1 MDVLIVESSKVVA
14 DQLSNVLGS
23 LPFLVKQINLAPSVR
38 EGYQIL
44 KLNPSEIVFLSLNLC
59 DGSCLKLLNKYK
71 KYPIEIVFLIDTLSH
86 SREIL
91 DEKQLKYLEFP
102 FKKKQINQLLLNVR
116 TNNMATLFSKDPIKN
131 EYKNLNKI
139 SVRDKDGIRFIEID
153 QIVHCQSDNNYTEI
167 YLENSERIVSSK
179 SLKVYENLLVE
190 HGFFRVHQSHLVDL
204 KRIKKVIS
212 TDGLFVKLENDVLL
226 NLSRRKKN
234 DLLNKLKEPS
244 N

>member
-1 MDVLIVESSKVVA
+1 MKALIVESSVEVA
-14 DQLSNVLGS
+14 NQLRRILDAQPALIKQVT
-23 LPFLVKQINLAPSVR
+23 LVNSVR
-38 EGYQIL
+38 DGYLTFKIST
-44 KLNPSEIVFLSLNLC
+44 PDIVFLSMNLC
-59 DGSCLKLLNKYK
+59 NGSCMKLLNKYK
-71 KYPIEIVFLIDTLSH
+71 KYPIEIVFLMEDFANSN
-86 SREIL
+86 EIL
-91 DEKQLKYLEFP
+91 EEKQLKYLEFP
-102 FKKKQINQLLLNVR
+102 FKKKLINQLLIEIR
-116 TNNMATLFSKDPIKN
+116 TKKMASLFSKHLINN
-131 EYKNLNKI
+131 EYKSLNKI
-139 SVRDKDGIRFIEID
+139 SVKDKDGIRFIEID

>member
-1 MDVLIVESSKVVA
+1 MKVLIVESSEVA
-14 DQLSNVLGS
+14 AVQLTRILEA
-23 LPFLVKQINLAPSVR
+23 LPSLVKEINLSTSVKD
-38 EGYQIL
+38 GYQSL
-44 KLNPSEIVFLSLNLC
+44 KIANPDLVFLSMSLC
-59 DGSCLKLLNKYK
+59 DGTCLKLLNKYK
-71 KYPIEIVFLIDTLSH
+71 KYPIEIVFLIDTLIDS
-86 SREIL
+86 SEIL
-91 DEKQLKYLEFP
+91 EEKQLKYIEFP
-102 FKKKQINQLLLNVR
+102 FKKKQINQLLSNAR
-116 TNNMATLFSKDPIKN
+116 TNKMAALFSKDPIKK
-131 EYKNLNKI
+131 EYKNVSKI
-139 SVRDKDGIRFIEID
+139 SVKDKDGIRFIEID

-179 SLKVYENLLVE
+179 SLKIYENLLVD

-212 TDGLFVKLENDVLL
+212 TDGLFVELENDVLL